1 MGMVGVW
8 LDLAEGLFVGLWRVG
23 DRDSSPSYLIPL
35 PKGGLEKR
43 IRWQSRLVGQRERRV
58 GKHISPFFP
67 CNPERGLQE
76 DIRGGDCV
84 LLCRR

>member
-35 PKGGLEKR
+35 PKGGLEER
-43 IRWQSRLVGQRERRV
+43 IDQMAEQACGPE
-58 GKHISPFFP
+58 GKGSW
-67 CNPERGLQE
+67 
-76 DIRGGDCV
+76 
-84 LLCRR
+84 